1 MAKQQI
7 SLLLL
12 GLEKVSS
19 VCSPHLAALALHAV
33 SLTAYIW
40 WQKPGSIQ
48 SMGHVHDIECMPQ
61 QPWNNVVVGSII
73 LLLQV

>member
-1 MAKQQI
+1 MAKRQI

-19 VCSPHLAALALHAV
+19 LCSPHLAALALHAI
-33 SLTAYIW
+33 SSTAYIW

-48 SMGHVHDIECMPQ
+48 SMDHVHDIEFMPQ
-61 QPWNNVVVGSII
+61 QPWANVVVGSTI